1 MKIVIATPILH
12 EATSP
17 YNHLFRDMLE
27 GWIEAGHQ
35 IVRIAAVEHAGDTA
49 YQMGIDSPLVTYRP
63 VVRKRQ
69 SKSNIIVRYLT
80 DTITN
85 IRMARMLKQVDGA
98 DVLFEDVSY
107 SSYWSVRAAKKC
119 GMKVVSM
126 LQDIWPDNA
135 VQSGLMAE
143 GSFMYRYFEWWQTKV
158 YGLSDRLITI
168 SDDMK
173 ALLVGKGVADDR
185 VRVIYNWGYGDDKVA
200 IPFEENA
207 FVKEHGLSPDVFYA
221 VYAGNIGRMQNVELV
236 VQAAAALR
244 ERADIRFLII
254 GDGVNRDV
262 IAEQVTREQLDNVT
276 MLPLQPSS
284 MATAIYRAAGVNLIP
299 LVDGGVKT
307 ALPSKTGVCL
317 SCGKPV
323 IFCFGEGCA
332 FANTVRQYQAG
343 ECVSATD
350 PSGLAAAIARL
361 ADARSEQCDGAYALF
376 QDRFSRTENIRQ
388 YVEELENV

>member
-1 MKIVIATPILH
+1 MKIVIATPILYD
-12 EATSP
+12 ATSP

-49 YQMGIDSPLVTYRP
+49 YQMGIDSPAVTYLP
-63 VVRKRQ
+63 VVRKRRG
-69 SKSNIIVRYLT
+69 KANIIVRYLT
-80 DTITN
+80 DTLTN
-85 IRMARMLKQVDGA
+85 IRMARMLKRVDA

-107 SSYWSVRAAKKC
+107 SSFWSVRAAKKC

-143 GSFMYRYFEWWQTKV
+143 GSLMYRYFEWWQLQA
-158 YGLSDRLITI
+158 YRLSDKFITI

-173 ALLVGKGVADDR
+173 ALLVNKGVKPDR
-185 VRVIYNWGYGDDKVA
+185 VRVIYNWGYGDEKVT
-200 IPFEENA
+200 IPFEENEFA
-207 FVKEHGLSPDVFYA
+207 KANALSPDVFYA

-236 VQAAAALR
+236 VKAAEKLQAR
-244 ERADIRFLII
+244 EDIRLLII
-254 GDGVNRDV
+254 GDGVNRDT
-262 IAEQVTREQLDNVT
+262 IAEMAAALPNVT
-276 MLPLQPSS
+276 MLPLQPSEL
-284 MATAIYRAAGVNLIP
+284 ATSIYRAAGVNLIP

-323 IFCFGEGCA
+323 IFCFGENCA
-332 FANTVRQYQAG
+332 FADTVRRYHAG
-343 ECVSATD
+343 DCVSATD
-350 PSGLAAAIARL
+350 PQKL
-361 ADARSEQCDGAYALF
+361 ADAIAVLADNRTDVCEGAYALF
-376 QDRFSRTENIRQ
+376 QDLFSREANIQQ
-388 YVEELENV
+388 YVEELI